1 MSQSFMSF
9 DGNGQPDFLSIINS
23 EAEKVEPINKVP
35 PTPPVVQ
42 APSLVLPDS
51 LSAPPDQPKETSH
64 LKASTF
70 AEPVLPIDWFS
81 EPVQEYIR
89 TVSESY
95 GCPQE
100 YVVVNS
106 LFTAGIAAGKKA
118 QLVTN
123 PYTNYPC
130 DFFCMVG
137 KPSRNKT
144 GPLKEVTRPLREQD
158 KANFAKYSEEKAV
171 YDQRKHEDK
180 NYSGELPVFHQRI
193 VGDSSPESRNA
204 LLAQGDMIGIIAD
217 ELK

>member
-1 MSQSFMSF
+1 MDDPIMSF
-9 DGNGQPDFLSIINS
+9 EGNGQPDVLSIINS
-23 EAEKVEPINKVP
+23 EAEKVEPVNKLP
-35 PTPPVVQ
+35 PTPPVAQ
-42 APSLVLPDS
+42 APVLELPESLPS
-51 LSAPPDQPKETSH
+51 PPDQPKETSH

-95 GCPQE
+95 GCPLE

-106 LFTAGIAAGKKA
+106 LFTASIAAGKKA
-118 QLVTN
+118 QLATN

-144 GPLKEVTRPLREQD
+144 EPLKEVTVRCASRTKPTLPNTRKKKPLMTNASMKT
-158 KANFAKYSEEKAV
+158 KATAVSNLYST
-171 YDQRKHEDK
+171 
-180 NYSGELPVFHQRI
+180 NG
-193 VGDSSPESRNA
+193 
-204 LLAQGDMIGIIAD
+204 
-217 ELK
+217 

>member
-1 MSQSFMSF
+1 MPF

-23 EAEKVEPINKVP
+23 EAEKVEPTNKVP
-35 PTPPVVQ
+35 PAPPVVQ
-42 APSLVLPDS
+42 APTLELSESLPS
-51 LSAPPDQPKETSH
+51 PPDQPKDTSH

-70 AEPVLPIDWFS
+70 AKPVLPIDWFS
-81 EPVQEYIR
+81 ESVQEYIR

-144 GPLKEVTRPLREQD
+144 EPLKEVTHPLREHD
-158 KANFAKYSEEKAV
+158 KANFVKYLEEKAA
-171 YDQRKHEDK
+171 YDQCKREDK
-180 NYSGELPVFHQRI
+180 NYSREQPVFHQRI
-193 VGDSSPESRNA
+193 VGDSSLESRNA
-204 LLAQGDMIGIIAD
+204 LLTQGDMIGGCGRRT
-217 ELK
+217 EVVH

>member
-1 MSQSFMSF
+1 MAQ
-9 DGNGQPDFLSIINS
+9 L
-23 EAEKVEPINKVP
+23 A
-35 PTPPVVQ
+35 
-42 APSLVLPDS
+42 LPQIARS
-51 LSAPPDQPKETSH
+51 GSSKETSH

-81 EPVQEYIR
+81 ESVQEYIR

-158 KANFAKYSEEKAV
+158 KANFAKYLEEKAA
-171 YDQRKHEDK
+171 YDQCKREDK
-180 NYSGELPVFHQRI
+180 NYS
-193 VGDSSPESRNA
+193 
-204 LLAQGDMIGIIAD
+204 
-217 ELK
+217 

>member
-1 MSQSFMSF
+1 MSEHIMPF
-9 DGNGQPDFLSIINS
+9 DGNGQSDFLSIINS
-23 EAEKVEPINKVP
+23 EAEKVEPVNKVP
-35 PTPPVVQ
+35 PNLSAVQ
-42 APSLVLPDS
+42 APALELPESLPTPS
-51 LSAPPDQPKETSH
+51 DQPKETSH

-118 QLVTN
+118 QLVTS

-158 KANFAKYSEEKAV
+158 KAFV
-171 YDQRKHEDK
+171 
-180 NYSGELPVFHQRI
+180 
-193 VGDSSPESRNA
+193 
-204 LLAQGDMIGIIAD
+204 
-217 ELK
+217 

>member
-1 MSQSFMSF
+1 MSQSFMPS
-9 DGNGQPDFLSIINS
+9 DGNGTPDFLSVIN
-23 EAEKVEPINKVP
+23 AEVNKVEPRLLALP
-35 PTPPVVQ
+35 
-42 APSLVLPDS
+42 APSMEQQSPQSPVATQIVPS
-51 LSAPPDQPKETSH
+51 GSSKETSH

-95 GCPQE
+95 GCPLE

-137 KPSRNKT
+137 KPS
-144 GPLKEVTRPLREQD
+144 
-158 KANFAKYSEEKAV
+158 
-171 YDQRKHEDK
+171 
-180 NYSGELPVFHQRI
+180 
-193 VGDSSPESRNA
+193 
-204 LLAQGDMIGIIAD
+204 
-217 ELK
+217 